1 MTIVAVVPAAAA
13 VAVVVAVFVVRFQ
26 VRAMHDENA
35 GSAKTTL
42 LSSSDAHTTS
52 SVGKMFVIHRTSAS
66 HFEIAL
72 SA

>member
-1 MTIVAVVPAAAA
+1 MTVVVVAAA

-52 SVGKMFVIHRTSAS
+52 
-66 HFEIAL
+66 
-72 SA
+72 